1 MNNFVGMDMCPYC
14 NEPKA
19 ILIHQHM
26 KEIPQHCMTSP
37 EPCDKCKAKFEA
49 DNVVPVWSTF
59 TDAKGKMQFN
69 NEYFFIKRDSVHGQQ
84 FIDMV
89 NKLGFLVMKEEEFI
103 KVKQYMEMNKV
114 KVQS

>member
-59 TDAKGKMQFN
+59 IDAKGKMQFN
-69 NEYFFIKRDSVHGQQ
+69 NEYFFIKRESVRTQPL
-84 FIDMV
+84 IKMMNDC
-89 NKLGFLVMKEEEFI
+89 GFLVMKEEEFI

-114 KVQS
+114 RMQS

>member
-26 KEIPQHCMTSP
+26 KEIPEHCMTSP
-37 EPCDKCKAKFEA
+37 EPCDKCKERFER

-59 TDAKGKMQFN
+59 IDAKGKMQFN

-84 FIDMV
+84 FLDMM
-89 NKLGFLVMKEEEFI
+89 NKLGFLVMKEDEFA
-103 KVKQYMEMNKV
+103 KVKEYMEMNKV
-114 KVQS
+114 RTQS